1 MVVAAWRATT
11 QSIVVNCL
19 RSAGFSMLGPETV
32 EAAPDCAS
40 PVHQHEDAWEH
51 LRSADELPIGRT
63 SSDYVSADTK
73 AATTEVLND
82 GAILRLVG
90 SVEEVE
96 AEDEDIEGIETP
108 VLTLGQVMDALNLL
122 RQFAGTHERT
132 EDALDALQTYEKSVR
147 PFLTKRMQAKI
158 TDFFIGK

>member
-1 MVVAAWRATT
+1 M
-11 QSIVVNCL
+11 
-19 RSAGFSMLGPETV
+19 
-32 EAAPDCAS
+32 
-40 PVHQHEDAWEH
+40 
-51 LRSADELPIGRT
+51 
-63 SSDYVSADTK
+63 SADTK